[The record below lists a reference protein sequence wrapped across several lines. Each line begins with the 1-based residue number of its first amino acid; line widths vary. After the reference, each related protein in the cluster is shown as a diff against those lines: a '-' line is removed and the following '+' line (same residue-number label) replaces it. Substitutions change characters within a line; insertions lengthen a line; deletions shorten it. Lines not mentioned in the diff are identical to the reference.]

1 MLRKLGRWL
10 LKEEPVS
17 PPGDRSISPDIGG
30 IAQEADASTVHVK
43 IETGLNDFACPQE
56 QEKYLQVDSTEPGGT
71 HSEQAATGTR
81 LGAELSAVK
90 GEGLVAG
97 LDEGLDEGLDT
108 GLGAGLAVVP
118 AGRTM
123 GPWRPVMPC

>member
-1 MLRKLGRWL
+1 MVPRA
-10 LKEEPVS
+10 V
-17 PPGDRSISPDIGG
+17 
-30 IAQEADASTVHVK
+30 EAETTTDSWTPCELAPTV
-43 IETGLNDFACPQE
+43 GLTEALAAV
-56 QEKYLQVDSTEPGGT
+56 EKYLQVDSTEPGGT